1 MRERGR
7 KCNQTLKLPATA
19 LKTIQSTACASE
31 QMAGLVAVKTMGRV
45 STHGLFLTH
54 THTRSNTHTESHSSG
69 AFHTYGKQE
78 VHYAVG
84 AAVGGS
90 DTGNYLAV

>member
-1 MRERGR
+1 M
-7 KCNQTLKLPATA
+7 
-19 LKTIQSTACASE
+19 AS
-31 QMAGLVAVKTMGRV
+31 
-45 STHGLFLTH
+45 SSHI
-54 THTRSNTHTESHSSG
+54 HTRSNTHTESHSSG

-90 DTGNYLAV
+90 DTGNSILLFDSSH